1 MNQPLD
7 PPSPPAGQPPASPP
21 PPGGP
26 PAGGRPGLPWEL
38 AKDFNALLETA
49 KLLITAPGQAFARAR
64 EKGDYASP
72 LLFAVIFYVIG
83 AIFQQFWQLLFGPA
97 SWMRYM
103 NQMGDVP
110 PEVREMLRGLGATPG
125 PVALVFGVILAP
137 IIGIIVLFVISAIV
151 HLVLQLIGGLRE
163 STAGFE
169 GTFRVLS
176 YGQIA
181 QIATVVP
188 IAGGLIAF
196 VWGLVLYVLG
206 LSSLHRCSQGQAL
219 AAVLIPLAVCC
230 ICVILAMVLFAGSI
244 AAMLGAAANN

>member
-1 MNQPLD
+1 MSEPLSPPP
-7 PPSPPAGQPPASPP
+7 PPSGQPPTSP

-38 AKDFNALLETA
+38 SKDFNALLETV

-97 SWMRYM
+97 SWMQYM
-103 NQMGDVP
+103 RDMP
-110 PEVREMLRGLGATPG
+110 PEMREMMESFGATPG
-125 PVALVFGVILAP
+125 PMALVFGVILAP
-137 IIGIIVLFVISAIV
+137 IIGIIVLFIVAGIV
-151 HLVLQLIGGLRE
+151 HLVLQLLGGLRD

-169 GTFRVLS
+169 GTFRVIS

-181 QIATVVP
+181 QIATIVP

-196 VWGLVLYVLG
+196 VWAVVLYVLG
-206 LSSLHRCSQGQAL
+206 LSSLHRCSQGKAL
-219 AAVLIPLAVCC
+219 AAVLIPIAVCC
-230 ICVILAMVLFAGSI
+230 ICIILAVVLFAGSM
-244 AAMLGAAANN
+244 AAFIGAAANN